1 MAQMGPLS
9 ISESCQSSNS
19 VICEVRWD
27 RGRTGNKTLVEGL
40 VGKVLIV
47 LLEMLFRWA
56 DKFHG
61 NKFVAASSISS
72 LYLEKN
78 H

>member
-1 MAQMGPLS
+1 M
-9 ISESCQSSNS
+9 
-19 VICEVRWD
+19 
-27 RGRTGNKTLVEGL
+27 
-40 VGKVLIV
+40 

-61 NKFVAASSISS
+61 NKLVATFSVSS
-72 LYLEKN
+72 LYLEKT

>member
-1 MAQMGPLS
+1 MTL
-9 ISESCQSSNS
+9 
-19 VICEVRWD
+19 CEVRRD
-27 RGRTGNKTLVEGL
+27 RGRTGNKALVERL
-40 VGKVLIV
+40 VGEVLV
-47 LLEMLFRWA
+47 MLLEMLFRWA

-61 NKFVAASSISS
+61 NKLVAASSVSS